1 MHQISPHLLWLGH
14 AGDGRDLRAIFAQ
27 GIRARVE
34 LAAEEPLAPASHDL
48 MTCRFP
54 LVDGNG
60 NEPALVRM
68 ALRTVACLLQEKVP
82 TLVCCG
88 AGLSRSP
95 AVAAGAI
102 ALLTGERPEDCLVRV
117 SAHHPAD
124 LVPGL
129 WHEVAKTVT
138 PLLHEIRATFPGPS

>member
-1 MHQISPHLLWLGH
+1 MHQIPPHLLWIGH
-14 AGDGRDLRAIFAQ
+14 SGDGRELRTIFDQ
-27 GIRARVE
+27 GIQARVE
-34 LAAEEPLAPASHDL
+34 LAAEEALAPAPHDL
-48 MTCRFP
+48 ITCRFP

-60 NEPALVRM
+60 NDPAMLRM
-68 ALRTVACLLQEKVP
+68 ALRTVAHLLREKVP

-95 AVAAGAI
+95 AVVAGAI

-117 SAHHPAD
+117 LLHRPAD

-129 WHEVAKTVT
+129 WHEVAIAVSPMQPEFVK
-138 PLLHEIRATFPGPS
+138 R